1 MRKFLG
7 ALIRRE
13 RLRRNFSQEGL
24 CRGVC
29 AVSYLSKIEQGK
41 VEAGEDI
48 LLPLLRRLGVD
59 YETDPAFLARA
70 EEAVETAYRELLSGR
85 ESLDAFQGARTWLE
99 ENRERCLRSP
109 YLLDVLLLLSLR
121 QTLAPELEEFAAVMD
136 RRQYAL
142 YLVLRLENGEEKN
155 EEESVREEL
164 LRLDGSAFYTIF
176 VGELCLWRGNYAQA
190 ADLLARGYDLAAREG
205 HAYLMTHAKL
215 LLGNGYSA
223 TGHRDLMLSC
233 YQVTRNLAA
242 CLRED
247 RWSAYID
254 YNTAA
259 SYLEWGMDR
268 EALELLTAAPLETDP
283 LYFHKLAIAYERLG
297 RPEEA
302 MAALE
307 RGYALL
313 DGPGG
318 PPLEDTEE
326 WLTSGRELLDLV
338 RYRLEH
344 PDYLGDGT
352 YAGMMSRAFARLQA
366 HMGDGF
372 VRFHVPYMLE
382 VLEAERRY
390 KDAYQLTKKYF
401 YNRD

>member
-1 MRKFLG
+1 M
-7 ALIRRE
+7 
-13 RLRRNFSQEGL
+13 
-24 CRGVC
+24 C

-85 ESLDAFQGARTWLE
+85 ESLDPFQGARTWLE

-142 YLVLRLENGEEKN
+142 YLVLRLENGEEN

-176 VGELCLWRGNYAQA
+176 AGELCLWRGNYARA

-205 HAYLMTHAKL
+205 HPYLMTHAKL

-318 PPLEDTEE
+318 PPPEDTEE

>member
-1 MRKFLG
+1 M
-7 ALIRRE
+7 
-13 RLRRNFSQEGL
+13 
-24 CRGVC
+24 
-29 AVSYLSKIEQGK
+29 
-41 VEAGEDI
+41 
-48 LLPLLRRLGVD
+48 
-59 YETDPAFLARA
+59 
-70 EEAVETAYRELLSGR
+70 
-85 ESLDAFQGARTWLE
+85 
-99 ENRERCLRSP
+99 
-109 YLLDVLLLLSLR
+109 DVLLLLSLR

-142 YLVLRLENGEEKN
+142 YLVLRLENGEEN

-176 VGELCLWRGNYAQA
+176 AGELCLWRGNYAQA

-268 EALELLTAAPLETDP
+268 EALELLTAAPLGTDP

-318 PPLEDTEE
+318 PPPEDTEE

-401 YNRD
+401 YKRD